1 MYKTATITYTY
12 GNGLI
17 SDSRKEAKDSDTENL
32 RFLYNGRYGVETGA
46 NGLYYMRARYYNP
59 QIKRFINRDIIDGSI
74 TDSQS
79 LNKYSY
85 VQGNPVNLI
94 DPFGL
99 CAQDYFSRAGHEL
112 LDWLGFIFDPAD
124 AINFLWYTAEGNAAM
139 AAATAVAIV
148 PAAGSFIA
156 KGTKQAIKAGKKAA
170 QKATE
175 KAAKNAT
182 EKAAKK
188 AAKKKLAKEA
198 TETGVEKAAK
208 EAAEKAGQK
217 TAKEVTEKSAERT
230 AREAVEKGAKGGSNA
245 ISDLS
250 NKAVK
255 HPMNDHMPARYA
267 KQLQYMSK
275 DAAEQY
281 LSYKTFFNQDWTD
294 EQVRAALN
302 CGYKEALNNGVT
314 TGKYSFEYLGE
325 KITVYL
331 EEGMFK
337 TGYGDYIY
345 TYDELLKLLGGI

>member
-17 SDSRKEAKDSDTENL
+17 SDSRKEAKGSDADGDLVEDKTAVIRSENL

-85 VQGNPVNLI
+85 VQGNPISLV

-124 AINFLWYTAEGNAAM
+124 AINFLWYTAEGNTAM

-170 QKATE
+170 QKAGE

-198 TETGVEKAAK
+198 GKEAAEKGAEKAAK
-208 EAAEKAGQK
+208 EAAEKATEK
-217 TAKEVTEKSAERT
+217 TAKETAEKTAKEATEK
-230 AREAVEKGAKGGSNA
+230 GIKGGRNA
-245 ISDLS
+245 IDTPINSGVSKPRDVATPNSIYEQMNPDGTVKSRAFYDENGNQFSRQDFDHRHFDKNTKQYYQPHEHNYSYNKNGQPTGKSDGPLPKGYS
-250 NKAVK
+250 NK
-255 HPMNDHMPARYA
+255 PTN
-267 KQLQYMSK
+267 
-275 DAAEQY
+275 
-281 LSYKTFFNQDWTD
+281 
-294 EQVRAALN
+294 
-302 CGYKEALNNGVT
+302 
-314 TGKYSFEYLGE
+314 
-325 KITVYL
+325 
-331 EEGMFK
+331 
-337 TGYGDYIY
+337 
-345 TYDELLKLLGGI
+345 